1 MKQYLRLCIFF
12 TLACFAAIR
21 PANAAETQRKA
32 EKAKQSACD
41 TNISAEKISVTQ
53 HKLKVSG
60 RTIKYTA
67 TAGCLQIKDEAD
79 KPRASIFYSA
89 YEKKARDDTSGRP
102 VTFVFN
108 GGPGA
113 SSVFLHLGALGP
125 KRVLLSEE
133 GTALPA
139 AAKLVANDYTWL
151 DFTDLVFI
159 DPIGTGYSRT
169 APGVD
174 AKQFYSVEE
183 DAKLA
188 GEFIRLYI
196 TRQGR
201 WLSPKFIAGESYGA
215 TRAAALSGYL
225 QNTVNMNVSGL
236 VLISPALNFQTFR
249 FNPGND
255 LPAILYLPSYTA
267 AAWYHKKLAPAL
279 QESLKKSLKEAEAW
293 ALNEYA
299 LALEKGSE
307 LSSGEQYKIDA
318 KLESYTGLSSKYIK
332 SSNMRI
338 SPLRFAKEL
347 LRDEHRTTGILDS
360 RVKGID
366 SDAAGEH
373 AEFDPALF
381 MTIGPYASA
390 MNDYVS
396 KELKYE
402 TDITYEV
409 LSLKVNRE
417 WNWGSAVQGYVNVSD
432 TLREAMSRNRHLK
445 VFIACGYYD
454 LATPYYATEYTINHL
469 GLEPGRRHNIVLE
482 HYESGHQL
490 YTHLP
495 SLKKMTEDVAD
506 FFIQYKTYLL
516 TAEPR

>member
-1 MKQYLRLCIFF
+1 MKKYLHELIVLLCIVCLFK
-12 TLACFAAIR
+12 IE
-21 PANAAETQRKA
+21 PAEAAETQRKA
-32 EKAKQSACD
+32 GTAKSSVCD
-41 TNISAEKISVTQ
+41 INTSVEKISITH
-53 HKLKVSG
+53 HKLNAGG

-67 TAGCLQIKDEAD
+67 FAGCMQIKDEAD
-79 KPRASIFYSA
+79 KPRANIFYIA
-89 YEKKARDDTSGRP
+89 YDKNAVNDKAERP
-102 VTFVFN
+102 ITFVFN

-125 KRVLLSEE
+125 KRVLLGDE
-133 GTALPA
+133 GTALPSA
-139 AAKLVANDYTWL
+139 VKLIANEYTWL

-159 DPIGTGYSRT
+159 DPVGTGYSRT

-215 TRAAALSGYL
+215 TRAAVLSGYL

-249 FNPGND
+249 FNQGND
-255 LPAILYLPSYTA
+255 LPSVLYLPSYTA
-267 AAWYHKKLAPAL
+267 AAWYHKKLAPTL
-279 QESLKKSLKEAEAW
+279 QESLQKSLRKAEAW
-293 ALNEYA
+293 ALNEYSP
-299 LALEKGSE
+299 ALEKSSQ
-307 LSSGEQYKIDA
+307 LSQLEQEKIYV
-318 KLESYTGLSSKYIK
+318 KLAYYTGLSIKYLS
-332 SSNMRI
+332 SSNMRVNP
-338 SPLRFAKEL
+338 SRFAKEL
-347 LRDEHRTTGILDS
+347 LRGEHRTTGILDS

-366 SDAAGEH
+366 SDAAGENT
-373 AEFDPALF
+373 EFDPALF
-381 MTIGPYASA
+381 VTTGPYAAA
-390 MNDYVS
+390 MNDYAR

-409 LSLKVNRE
+409 LNMKVNRD
-417 WNWGSAVQGYVNVSD
+417 WNWGSAAQGYVNVSD
-432 TLREAMSRNRHLK
+432 TLREAMSKNRHLK

-454 LATPYYATEYTINHL
+454 LATPYFATEYAVNHL
-469 GLEPGRRHNIVLE
+469 GLEPVLRNNIVLE

-495 SLKKMTEDVAD
+495 SLKKMTEDAAG
-506 FFIQYKTYLL
+506 FFKK
-516 TAEPR
+516 